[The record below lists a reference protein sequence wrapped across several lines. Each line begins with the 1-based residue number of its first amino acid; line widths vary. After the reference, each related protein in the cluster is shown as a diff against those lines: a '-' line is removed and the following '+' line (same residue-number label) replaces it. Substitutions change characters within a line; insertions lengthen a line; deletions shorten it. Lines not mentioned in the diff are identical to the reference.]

1 MRDSMML
8 HEAMMMAVEAHK
20 GQVRKGT
27 DIPYIVHPM
36 EVLQILT
43 AMNGDTEL
51 LIAGVLHDIVEDT
64 AVTAEDIRERFG
76 DVVADLVCHHTEDK
90 SKSWEER
97 KQVTIDEIYKGERS
111 VRYLIFADMLSNLR
125 SQWADYQKVGESLWE
140 RFNAPKEKQSWYY
153 SARLD
158 AFDDL
163 MDDECAAKFYWE
175 AQALYKD
182 IYVDFYMDSENSML
196 YQKSAHGE
204 GYCLMFNTVQ
214 WQRYDGE
221 IPKSCVRIVRALAE
235 RLEEND
241 SAAFWMRHTC
251 DCTDARYLLGVDSG
265 YIHTFALE
273 NGNIFFF
280 IEKEDQDE
288 AVYTYWFDE
297 INARRLLVQLRIEY
311 EVEMSLSD
319 ALKKAFG
326 GVNII
331 SRLLAFCNKNQVEYK
346 NFVYS
351 PNDRHECSL
360 IQ

>member
-43 AMNGDTEL
+43 AMGADTDL
-51 LIAGVLHDIVEDT
+51 LIAGVLHDTVEDT

-76 DVVADLVCHHTEDK
+76 DAVADLVCHHTEDK

-97 KQVTIDEIYKGERS
+97 KQVTIDEIRKGDRC

-125 SQWADYQKVGESLWE
+125 SQWADYQKVGEGLWE

-158 AFDDL
+158 AFHDL

-182 IYVDFYMDSENSML
+182 IYVDFYMDSENGML
-196 YQKSAHGE
+196 CPKSALGE
-204 GYCLMFNTVQ
+204 G
-214 WQRYDGE
+214 
-221 IPKSCVRIVRALAE
+221 
-235 RLEEND
+235 
-241 SAAFWMRHTC
+241 
-251 DCTDARYLLGVDSG
+251 
-265 YIHTFALE
+265 
-273 NGNIFFF
+273 
-280 IEKEDQDE
+280 
-288 AVYTYWFDE
+288 
-297 INARRLLVQLRIEY
+297 
-311 EVEMSLSD
+311 
-319 ALKKAFG
+319 
-326 GVNII
+326 
-331 SRLLAFCNKNQVEYK
+331 
-346 NFVYS
+346 
-351 PNDRHECSL
+351 
-360 IQ
+360 